1 MIYEWMRDIEFVNNW
16 VLPFLLML
24 PVLGWLHFRSF
35 SQRKATFK
43 VSSAFKFRMDSAKAA
58 LAHAPYILRLLALGC
73 VLLALARPQ
82 TRNAQNRTK
91 GEGID
96 IVLCMDVS
104 GSMRSRDFYPDR
116 LEVAKEMAMEFVKA
130 RPVDQIGL
138 VIFSGESYTQFPV
151 STDRQGLLQQ
161 INGLRSGLL
170 QDGTVIGEGLAT
182 AVDRLADSK
191 AKSRVIILLTD
202 GKEEPPDTRLVDPYT
217 ALEIAKAKGVK
228 VYTIGMLARAS
239 ATIQEG
245 GRSRTDAFLDETL
258 LNRIARETGGAYY
271 RATDKES
278 MLLIYQ
284 QIDRMEKSDVEV
296 VTRTRY
302 EEQFIPFL
310 VAALILLL
318 LDVILR
324 YTFLR
329 TFP

>member
-1 MIYEWMRDIEFVNNW
+1 MIYEWLRNIEFGNNW
-16 VLPFLLML
+16 VLPFLGML
-24 PVLGWLHFRSF
+24 PVFGWLHFKTYTS
-35 SQRKATFK
+35 RKAPFT
-43 VSSAFKFRMDSAKAA
+43 VSSVAKFRTESFKSAI
-58 LAHAPYILRLLALGC
+58 AHLPFILRLLAIGC
-73 VLLALARPQ
+73 VILALARPQ
-82 TRNAQNRTK
+82 TRDARSRMK

-96 IVLCMDVS
+96 IVMCMDVS

-116 LEVAKEMAMEFVKA
+116 LEVAKEMAKQFVIA

-138 VIFSGESYTQFPV
+138 VIFSGESFTQFPV

-161 INGLRSGLL
+161 IEGLRSGML

-182 AVDRLADSK
+182 AVDRLSDSK

-239 ATIQEG
+239 ATIQES
-245 GRSRTDAFLDETL
+245 GRNKDVFIDETL
-258 LNRIARETGGAYY
+258 LNRIARETGGAYF
-271 RATDKES
+271 RASDQES
-278 MLLIYQ
+278 LLLIYQ
-284 QIDRMEKSDVEV
+284 NIDKLEKTDVEV
-296 VTRTRY
+296 ITRTRF
-302 EEQFIPFL
+302 EEQFIPFI

-318 LDVILR
+318 LDAILR
-324 YTFLR
+324 FTVIR